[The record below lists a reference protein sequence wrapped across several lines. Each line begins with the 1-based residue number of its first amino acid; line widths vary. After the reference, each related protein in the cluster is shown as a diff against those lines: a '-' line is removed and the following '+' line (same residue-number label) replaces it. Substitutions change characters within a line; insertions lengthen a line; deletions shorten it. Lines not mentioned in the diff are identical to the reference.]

1 MTGNPIFA
9 LTFILIAMIGAY
21 VSIFIDLGGH
31 KTMGEVITR
40 LIKSHADKRKKD
52 I

>member
-1 MTGNPIFA
+1 MAGSPIFA
-9 LTFILIAMIGAY
+9 LVFILIAMIGAY

-31 KTMGEVITR
+31 KTMSEVITR
-40 LIKSHADKRKKD
+40 LIKSREDKRKED